1 MSSEGSNQPHDSFD
15 VELVA
20 RTAREQMPPGTS
32 FTEHDADVL
41 RDYKDFLYSL
51 GPLLL
56 HKFYDTL
63 YAYPPTAAI
72 FKAGERAARERTLAD
87 WWERTVNGPLT
98 DSYFNWMAMVGLVH
112 VLRGVT
118 NPMMLSMGDHVAEVV
133 AQQAD
138 EQLSEADADR
148 LNASFGRLMS
158 TVSAV
163 IAHGYDVATE
173 AALFDVAGM
182 PMALLHRLRDQEISQ
197 ALVRVRGEI
206 GPQIQS

>member
-1 MSSEGSNQPHDSFD
+1 MTNQPHDSFD

-20 RTAREQMPPGTS
+20 RVAREQMPPETA
-32 FTEHDADVL
+32 FTERDAMIL
-41 RDYKDFLYSL
+41 QEYKDFLMSL

-72 FKAGERAARERTLAD
+72 FKPGERAARERSLAG
-87 WWERTVNGPLT
+87 WWERTVQGPLG

-133 AQQAD
+133 AGQAD
-138 EQLSEADADR
+138 EQLTAEDADR
-148 LNASFGRLMS
+148 LTHSFNRLMA

-197 ALVRVRGEI
+197 ALVRVRAQI
-206 GPQIQS
+206 DHQIQQ

>member
-1 MSSEGSNQPHDSFD
+1 MTASNQPHESFD

-20 RTAREQMPPGTS
+20 RTAREQMPPGTT
-32 FTEHDADVL
+32 FTEKDAEVL

-51 GPLLL
+51 GPMLL
-56 HKFYDTL
+56 HRFYDTL

-72 FKAGERAARERTLAD
+72 FKEGERGARERTLAG

-118 NPMMLSMGDHVAEVV
+118 NPMMLSMGDHVAELVG
-133 AQQAD
+133 QQAN
-138 EQLSEADADR
+138 EQLPKPDADR
-148 LNASFGRLMS
+148 LQNSFNRLMD

-182 PMALLHRLRDQEISQ
+182 PMALLHRLRDQEVAQ
-197 ALVRVRGEI
+197 ALVRVRSEI
-206 GPQIQS
+206 GPQIES